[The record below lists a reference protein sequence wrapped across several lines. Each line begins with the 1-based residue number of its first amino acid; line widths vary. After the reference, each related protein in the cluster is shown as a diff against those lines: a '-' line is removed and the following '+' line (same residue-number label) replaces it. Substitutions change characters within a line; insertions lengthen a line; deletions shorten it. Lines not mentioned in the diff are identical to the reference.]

1 MKVKKENELYVDKLY
16 EYMLTYCSYIIIDR
30 SVVES
35 FVAEFGVIEDE
46 DRALDM
52 LRDYILSQG
61 LEDDV
66 VY

>member
-1 MKVKKENELYVDKLY
+1 MKVKKENEWYVDKLY
-16 EYMLTYCSYIIIDR
+16 ECMLTYCSYIITDR

-35 FVAEFGVIEDE
+35 FVEEFGVIEDE
-46 DRALDM
+46 DRALDL

-66 VY
+66 VE

>member
-1 MKVKKENELYVDKLY
+1 MKVKKENEWYVDKLY
-16 EYMLTYCSYIIIDR
+16 EGMLTYYSYIIIER
-30 SVVES
+30 SIVES

-61 LEDDV
+61 LEEDV
-66 VY
+66 VE

>member
-16 EYMLTYCSYIIIDR
+16 EDILTYCSYIAIER
-30 SVVES
+30 SAVES
-35 FVAEFGVIEDE
+35 FVAEFGVIENE
-46 DRALDM
+46 DRAIDM

-66 VY
+66 V

>member
-1 MKVKKENELYVDKLY
+1 MKVKKENEWYVDKLY
-16 EYMLTYCSYIIIDR
+16 EDILTYCSYIVIDR
-30 SVVES
+30 SAVES

-46 DRALDM
+46 DRAIDL

-66 VY
+66 VE

>member
-1 MKVKKENELYVDKLY
+1 MKVKKENEWYVDKLY
-16 EYMLTYCSYIIIDR
+16 ECMLTYCSYIITDR

-46 DRALDM
+46 DRAIDL

-66 VY
+66 VE

>member
-1 MKVKKENELYVDKLY
+1 MKVKNENELYVDKLY
-16 EYMLTYCSYIIIDR
+16 ECMLTYCSYIIIER

-66 VY
+66 VE

>member
-16 EYMLTYCSYIIIDR
+16 EYMLTYCSYIIIER

-35 FVAEFGVIEDE
+35 FVAEFGVNENE
-46 DRALDM
+46 DRALDL

>member
-1 MKVKKENELYVDKLY
+1 MKVKKENEWYVDKLY
-16 EYMLTYCSYIIIDR
+16 ECMLTYCSYIITDR

-61 LEDDV
+61 IEEDV
-66 VY
+66 VE

>member
-16 EYMLTYCSYIIIDR
+16 EGMLTYYSYIIIER

-66 VY
+66 VE

>member
-16 EYMLTYCSYIIIDR
+16 EYMLTYCSYIIIER

-52 LRDYILSQG
+52 LRDYILSHG
-61 LEDDV
+61 LEEDV

>member
-16 EYMLTYCSYIIIDR
+16 EYMLTYCSYIIIER

-52 LRDYILSQG
+52 LRDYILSHG
-61 LEDDV
+61 LEEDV
-66 VY
+66 VE

>member
-16 EYMLTYCSYIIIDR
+16 EYMLTYCSYIIIER

-46 DRALDM
+46 ERALDM

>member
-1 MKVKKENELYVDKLY
+1 MKVKKENEWYVDKLY
-16 EYMLTYCSYIIIDR
+16 EDMLTYCSYIIIER

-46 DRALDM
+46 DRALDL

-61 LEDDV
+61 LEEDV
-66 VY
+66 FE

>member
-1 MKVKKENELYVDKLY
+1 MKVKKENEWYVDKLY
-16 EYMLTYCSYIIIDR
+16 EGMLTYYSYIIIER

-46 DRALDM
+46 DRALDL

-61 LEDDV
+61 LEEEIV
-66 VY
+66 L

>member
-1 MKVKKENELYVDKLY
+1 MKVKKENEWYVDKLY
-16 EYMLTYCSYIIIDR
+16 ECMLTYCSYIITDR

-46 DRALDM
+46 DRALDL

-66 VY
+66 VE

>member
-16 EYMLTYCSYIIIDR
+16 EGMLTYYSYIIIER

-35 FVAEFGVIEDE
+35 FVADFGVIEDE
-46 DRALDM
+46 DRAIDL

-61 LEDDV
+61 LEEDV
-66 VY
+66 VE

>member
-16 EYMLTYCSYIIIDR
+16 EYMLTYCSYIIIER

>member
-1 MKVKKENELYVDKLY
+1 MKVKKEDEWYVDKLY
-16 EYMLTYCSYIIIDR
+16 EDILTYCSYIIIER

-46 DRALDM
+46 DKAIDM

-61 LEDDV
+61 LEEDV
-66 VY
+66 VE

>member
-1 MKVKKENELYVDKLY
+1 MKVNKENDWYVDKLY
-16 EYMLTYCSYIIIDR
+16 ECMLTYYSYIIIDR

-35 FVAEFGVIEDE
+35 FVAEFGVIDDE

-66 VY
+66 VE

>member
-1 MKVKKENELYVDKLY
+1 MKVKNENEWYVDKLY
-16 EYMLTYCSYIIIDR
+16 EGMLTYYSYIIIER

-61 LEDDV
+61 LEEDV

>member
-1 MKVKKENELYVDKLY
+1 MKVKKENEWYVNKLY
-16 EYMLTYCSYIIIDR
+16 EGMLTYYSYIIIER
-30 SVVES
+30 SIVES

-66 VY
+66 VE

>member
-1 MKVKKENELYVDKLY
+1 MKVKKENELYVDNLY
-16 EYMLTYCSYIIIDR
+16 ECMLMYCSYIIIER

-46 DRALDM
+46 DMALDL

-61 LEDDV
+61 LEEDV
-66 VY
+66 VE

>member
-16 EYMLTYCSYIIIDR
+16 EGMLMYYSYIIIER

-46 DRALDM
+46 DRALDL

-61 LEDDV
+61 LEEDV
-66 VY
+66 VE

>member
-16 EYMLTYCSYIIIDR
+16 ECMLTYYSYIIIER

-61 LEDDV
+61 LEEEIV
-66 VY
+66 L

>member
-1 MKVKKENELYVDKLY
+1 MKVKKENEWYVDKLY
-16 EYMLTYCSYIIIDR
+16 ECMLTYCSYIITDR

-35 FVAEFGVIEDE
+35 FVAELGVIEDE
-46 DRALDM
+46 DRALDL

-66 VY
+66 VE

>member
-1 MKVKKENELYVDKLY
+1 MKVKKENEWYVDKLY
-16 EYMLTYCSYIIIDR
+16 EGMLTHYSYIIIER

-35 FVAEFGVIEDE
+35 FVAEFGVIEDD
-46 DRALDM
+46 DRALDL

-66 VY
+66 VE

>member
-16 EYMLTYCSYIIIDR
+16 EGMLTYYSYIIIER

-46 DRALDM
+46 DRALDL

-61 LEDDV
+61 LEEDV
-66 VY
+66 VE

>member
-1 MKVKKENELYVDKLY
+1 MKVKKENEWYVDKLY
-16 EYMLTYCSYIIIDR
+16 EGMLMYCSYIIIER

-46 DRALDM
+46 DRALDL

-66 VY
+66 VE

>member
-16 EYMLTYCSYIIIDR
+16 EGMLTYYSYIIIER

-61 LEDDV
+61 LEEDV

>member
-16 EYMLTYCSYIIIDR
+16 EYMLTYCSYIIIER

-35 FVAEFGVIEDE
+35 FVAEFGVIENE
-46 DRALDM
+46 DRALDL

>member
-52 LRDYILSQG
+52 LLDYILSQG

>member
-16 EYMLTYCSYIIIDR
+16 EGMLTYCSYIIIER

-46 DRALDM
+46 DRALDL

-61 LEDDV
+61 LEEDV
-66 VY
+66 VE

>member
-1 MKVKKENELYVDKLY
+1 MKVKKENEWYVDKLY
-16 EYMLTYCSYIIIDR
+16 EYMLTYCSYIIIER

-52 LRDYILSQG
+52 LRDYILSHG

-66 VY
+66 VE

>member
-1 MKVKKENELYVDKLY
+1 MKVKKENEWYVDKLY
-16 EYMLTYCSYIIIDR
+16 EGMLTYYSYITIER

-46 DRALDM
+46 DRALDL

-61 LEDDV
+61 LEEDV
-66 VY
+66 VE